1 MHECFLSL
9 RSALLNVFLLYDTI
23 KKKKNRM
30 EGGREGG
37 RVYGGKF
44 GIRGFTNSTFFPASS
59 YLVFFVFV
67 LFVLLCDHFSFFFQN
82 VLVSL

>member
-1 MHECFLSL
+1 
-9 RSALLNVFLLYDTI
+9 
-23 KKKKNRM
+23 M
-30 EGGREGG
+30 EGGREGR